1 MRETKKRLA
10 LFMIIAMAL
19 ALTVPNKM
27 TVNAAET
34 TTGSN
39 WMAGVDGEK
48 TLSNITIPG
57 THDSCTQH
65 VPLGFIFQCQ
75 NEDIS
80 TQLED
85 GCRYLDIRAAIS
97 EKDNE
102 PALVMVHNFAKCKK
116 GPWPWSK
123 KLYLNEV
130 VDDVYAFLEQNP
142 TETVIFNVKAE
153 NGDDDISTLQQLLYE
168 KIDENGDKWYTANE
182 IPTLNQVR
190 GKIVLA
196 TRFEDKVGVGE
207 SRRGLNF
214 AWEGQG
220 GKDIVEEPAV
230 VSAIN
235 DDANLWVQ
243 DRYKYSTEDKINAVV
258 EVLDNCQTNENTF
271 SINFTSTS
279 GTKYVGHPKKYAGE
293 INRYLKGYDWQQ
305 DANYGIVV
313 VDFMDADL
321 AGCIYSTN

>member
-27 TVNAAET
+27 PVNAAET

-116 GPWPWSK
+116 GPWIWSK

-142 TETVIFNVKAE
+142 TETVICNS
-153 NGDDDISTLQQLLYE
+153 ISM
-168 KIDENGDKWYTANE
+168 IAGGNKWYTANE

-196 TRFEDKVGVGE
+196 TRFEDKIGVGE

-258 EVLDNCQTNENTF
+258 EVLENCQANENTF
-271 SINFTSTS
+271 SVNFTSTS
-279 GTKYVGHPKKYAGE
+279 GTKYAGHPKKYAGE
-293 INRYLKGYDWQQ
+293 INRYLKEYDWQQ